1 MDWCPVPSDSPK
13 QYLAVSTLRDIND
26 QPSIGVKRNRQDLSA
41 IQIWSIESKGGGTM
55 QCEAV
60 LCVKG
65 GAALDLKWMPLG
77 ARDEVSEQR
86 DVA

>member
-1 MDWCPVPSDSPK
+1 
-13 QYLAVSTLRDIND
+13 
-26 QPSIGVKRNRQDLSA
+26 
-41 IQIWSIESKGGGTM
+41 M

-77 ARDEVSEQR
+77 ARDAVSEQR